1 MDNIKTLVNLLINIV
16 MGIVLGITGQI
27 VNGGFSIVAFAQSF
41 VLSMGSYIP
50 IMDIGIKFAHAI
62 GCRKGIKEY
71 IASTL
76 VVAVAMVILITFC
89 CVFVQTGTDVLKI
102 FRKMIFPF
110 MVVGIIAIEL
120 SLFWIMRLAEYI
132 LSKKKIEVKEK
143 LYGSTDI
150 KSHTV

>member
-41 VLSMGSYIP
+41 VLSMGVGYLIGSYIP

-62 GCRKGIKEY
+62 GCRKGVKEY

-132 LSKKKIEVKEK
+132 MSKKN
-143 LYGSTDI
+143 
-150 KSHTV
+150 